1 MMKRFLSYL
10 VCAILA
16 AFSYQSISAQVAVT
30 SSSYLRKPIGATSV
44 KNRAIRVGVMLPL
57 HDANGDGR
65 RMVEY
70 YRGILMAC
78 DSLKQ
83 VGISTDIYAWN
94 LAEDVSVQSILS
106 DPNAAYC
113 DLIFGPLY
121 SKQMPELSHFVKKH
135 DIKLVVPF
143 SIDAPMLYENDHI
156 YQVYQ
161 ATSPLYETTARRFCD
176 WFKYYHVVIIDCGD
190 TTSTKGPF
198 TKALREQLEQRGMI
212 YSITNLKESSDAMFM
227 KSFDPSKK
235 NVVVLNTGR
244 SPELNAVFGRLSA
257 VSTANPDLHISM
269 FGYTEWLMYM
279 QYQLNNFYKY
289 NVYVP
294 SPFYTNLNSTATARL
309 QLKYRWNFHQDMMQ
323 ALPRFALTGF
333 DHANF
338 FLRGLH
344 EKGKDFDGTG
354 SIYQYEPVQSPLKF
368 IKLDEGGYQNR
379 AYMFIHFMPEQQV
392 ESLNY

>member
-1 MMKRFLSYL
+1 MMRRILRYL
-10 VCAILA
+10 VFTFLA
-16 AFSYQSISAQVAVT
+16 VFSCQSISAQVAVT
-30 SSSYLRKPIGATSV
+30 SSSYHRKTFGSVSV

-57 HDANGDGR
+57 HDVNGDGR
-65 RMVEY
+65 RMIEY

-83 VGISTDIYAWN
+83 LGISTDIYAWN
-94 LAEDVSVQSILS
+94 LAEEGSVQSVLS
-106 DPNAAYC
+106 DPNAARC

-121 SKQMPELSHFVKKH
+121 SKQMPELSSFAKKH

-143 SIDAPMLYENDHI
+143 SIDAPMIYENDHI
-156 YQVYQ
+156 YQIYQ
-161 ATSPLYETTARRFCD
+161 APSTLNETTARRFCD

-190 TTSTKGPF
+190 TSSTKGPF
-198 TKALREQLEQRGMI
+198 TKALRQQLEQRGII

-227 KSFDPSKK
+227 KSFDPTKK

-244 SPELNAVFGRLSA
+244 SPELNAAFGRLSA

-269 FGYTEWLMYM
+269 FGYTEWLMYT

-309 QLKYRWNFHQDMMQ
+309 QLKFRWNFHQDMIQ
-323 ALPRFALTGF
+323 SLPRFALTGF

-344 EKGKDFDGTG
+344 EKGEDFDGTG
-354 SIYQYEPVQSPLKF
+354 GIYQFDAVQSPLKF
-368 IKLDEGGYQNR
+368 VKLNEGGYQNR
-379 AYMFIHFMPEQQV
+379 AYMFIHFLPEQQV
-392 ESLNY
+392 EALNY